1 MCGCIR
7 RSGKCR
13 KERARL
19 AEELKERKFLNNFE
33 IEVSGSFK
41 SEYNEVRLH
50 INGHC
55 FPIANAATQ
64 SEAIV
69 AIEAYISGFA
79 HGQNTSYVQFCDKD

>member
-1 MCGCIR
+1 MA
-7 RSGKCR
+7 KL
-13 KERARL
+13 L
-19 AEELKERKFLNNFE
+19 ATVLKNANKELKERKFLNNFE

-50 INGHC
+50 RNGHC